1 MSKLKFMYCEDEE
14 KNKLIRMLQTEY
26 KIVKI
31 SKEYKEGP
39 HRRIYVDLKNK

>member
-1 MSKLKFMYCEDEE
+1 MSKLKFMYSKNEE
-14 KNKLIRMLQTEY
+14 RDKLIKMLQAEY